1 MTTLNSQL
9 RQQLNLTSS
18 SPCSVASVSS
28 LAMLDLL
35 KLNLHSGVLSDWS
48 LPCLGMTLCLGE
60 QSREQIVQ
68 LFNFIF
74 NINTRQH

>member
-9 RQQLNLTSS
+9 RRQLNLTSS

-35 KLNLHSGVLSDWS
+35 KLSLHSGVLSDWS

-60 QSREQIVQ
+60 QRADSSVI
-68 LFNFIF
+68 
-74 NINTRQH
+74 